1 MAIAGKFV
9 VSFAAGTNTTQ
20 GNKLVRQQTGPAPPA
35 PEGDD
40 DGGGSAQQNGGAE
53 TGMHVAI
60 ATRGHSNIA
69 HLFFFGSCLLRALL

>member
-20 GNKLVRQQTGPAPPA
+20 GKKLVRQQTGPAPPA

-40 DGGGSAQQNGGAE
+40 GDGSAQQNGGAE
-53 TGMHVAI
+53 TGMYM
-60 ATRGHSNIA
+60 
-69 HLFFFGSCLLRALL
+69 